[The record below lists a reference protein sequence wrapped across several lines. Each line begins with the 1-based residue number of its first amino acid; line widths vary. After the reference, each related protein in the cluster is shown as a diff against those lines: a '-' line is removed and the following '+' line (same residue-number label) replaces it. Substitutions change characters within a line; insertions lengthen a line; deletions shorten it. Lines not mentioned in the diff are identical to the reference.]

1 MEQENE
7 HLNQTVSSL
16 RQRSQISA
24 EARVKDIEKE
34 NKILH
39 ESIKETSS
47 KLSKIEFEK
56 RQIKKEL
63 ENYKEKGERAEE
75 LENELHHLEKE
86 NELLQKKI
94 TNLKI
99 TCKKIEA
106 LEQENSELERENR
119 KLKKNWIAL
128 KI

>member
-1 MEQENE
+1 MKEKAQLEKTIETLRENSERQIKILEQENE

-56 RQIKKEL
+56 DKLEKNWNIIKK
-63 ENYKEKGERAEE
+63 
-75 LENELHHLEKE
+75 KE
-86 NELLQKKI
+86 NEQK
-94 TNLKI
+94 NLKMSCI
-99 TCKKIEA
+99 ILK
-106 LEQENSELERENR
+106 R
-119 KLKKNWIAL
+119 KMNCYRKR
-128 KI
+128 